1 MASCDSSL
9 RRGRQQ
15 DRQRW
20 SERALGAS
28 RVDDR
33 NKASND
39 RSKPRRELWEANALI
54 RRRGRGVLEFGISM
68 FTLALIRSQREGNK
82 IPRRIPEN
90 AKDRGSISRPFSNL
104 FNVACKP
111 VGSNHHDAIF
121 TIGAPESQGFRNAGD
136 AMSSLPAFSSGMKK
150 EDGTAGMSRRSRPR
164 AGGAAR
170 EDSGPRE
177 ERVARSATRSLPIW
191 GQSHAACKRE
201 KLEVR
206 SSGSWERWTASVLCP
221 VVRASGRERRGTAV
235 HAPMICIN
243 SAAHSMG

>member
-9 RRGRQQ
+9 RQGRQQ

-20 SERALGAS
+20 SERALAAP

-54 RRRGRGVLEFGISM
+54 RRRGRGVLECEVFV

-111 VGSNHHDAIF
+111 VGSNHHDRIF

-136 AMSSLPAFSSGMKK
+136 AMSPLPVFSSGMKRRTGPPVCR
-150 EDGTAGMSRRSRPR
+150 DGPVPKQEAQQGRILAP
-164 AGGAAR
+164 
-170 EDSGPRE
+170 E
-177 ERVARSATRSLPIW
+177 RSATRSPPIW
-191 GQSHAACKRE
+191 GQCCARRKRE
-201 KLEVR
+201 KLERR
-206 SSGSWERWTASVLCP
+206 S
-221 VVRASGRERRGTAV
+221 
-235 HAPMICIN
+235 
-243 SAAHSMG
+243 